1 MPSTKDRLEALEN
14 LLLFGGGAAAGRL
27 GPRAVL
33 GGAAAAARAA
43 PKPIQW
49 IVAAELVRQ
58 GYIHREDI
66 ADVASTLG
74 QQFEG
79 TEPAGVRTA
88 IVGREA
94 IPAVRKLKRKV
105 SKANKAVKQGMKLL
119 KSGTKAQTGS
129 APGTLP
135 AGAFRTSTIAAGLA
149 NPKTKSVIGKGKS
162 KVKALARKLK
172 KWW

>member
-14 LLLFGGGAAAGRL
+14 LLLFGGGAVAGRL

-33 GGAAAAARAA
+33 GGAVAAGRAA

-58 GYIHREDI
+58 GIIHREEI
-66 ADVASTLG
+66 GDVASALG
-74 QQFEG
+74 QTFEG
-79 TEPAGVRTA
+79 TEPAGVRPA
-88 IVGREA
+88 IVGREPIA
-94 IPAVRKLKRKV
+94 AVRKLKRKV
-105 SKANKAVKQGMKLL
+105 SKANKAVKQGMKIL

-135 AGAFRTSTIAAGLA
+135 AGAFRTATKAAGLA

-162 KVKALARKLK
+162 TVKAVARKLK

>member
-14 LLLFGGGAAAGRL
+14 LLLFTGGAVAGRV
-27 GPRAVL
+27 GPRAIVR
-33 GGAAAAARAA
+33 GGARLAGAHPYALAATL
-43 PKPIQW
+43 
-49 IVAAELVRQ
+49 AAE
-58 GYIHREDI
+58 GWIHREEI
-66 ADVASTLG
+66 ADVASALG
-74 QQFEG
+74 QKFEG
-79 TEPAGVRTA
+79 TEPAGVRPA

-149 NPKTKSVIGKGKS
+149 NPNSKSVIGKGKT

>member
-14 LLLFGGGAAAGRL
+14 LLLFGGGAVAGRV
-27 GPRAVL
+27 GPRAVVRTAGRL
-33 GGAAAAARAA
+33 AGAHPYVLAATL
-43 PKPIQW
+43 
-49 IVAAELVRQ
+49 AAE
-58 GYIHREDI
+58 GYIHREEI
-66 ADVASTLG
+66 ANVARKVG
-74 QQFEG
+74 EAFEG
-79 TEPAGVRTA
+79 TEPAGVRPA

-94 IPAVRKLKRKV
+94 IPAVRAIKRKV
-105 SKANKAVKQGMKLL
+105 SKANKAVKQGMKIL

-162 KVKALARKLK
+162 KIKALARKLK

>member
-14 LLLFGGGAAAGRL
+14 LLLFGGGAVAGRL

-49 IVAAELVRQ
+49 IIAAELVRQ

-74 QQFEG
+74 QKFEQG
-79 TEPAGVRTA
+79 APAPPSELF
-88 IVGREA
+88 VGREGVA
-94 IPAVRKLKRKV
+94 LGKKIKRKV

>member
-14 LLLFGGGAAAGRL
+14 LLLFTGGAVAGRV
-27 GPRAVL
+27 GPRAIVR
-33 GGAAAAARAA
+33 GGARLAGAHPYALAATL
-43 PKPIQW
+43 
-49 IVAAELVRQ
+49 AAE
-58 GYIHREDI
+58 GWIHREEI
-66 ADVASTLG
+66 TDVARALG

-79 TEPAGVRTA
+79 TEPAGVRPA

-94 IPAVRKLKRKV
+94 IPAVRAVKRKV
-105 SKANKAVKQGMKLL
+105 SRANRAVKHAMKIL

-135 AGAFRTSTIAAGLA
+135 AGAFRTSTKAAGLA
-149 NPKTKSVIGKGKS
+149 NPNTKSIIGKGKS

>member
-14 LLLFGGGAAAGRL
+14 LLLFGGGAVAGRL
-27 GPRAVL
+27 GPRAVVR
-33 GGAAAAARAA
+33 GGARLASAHPYVLAATL
-43 PKPIQW
+43 
-49 IVAAELVRQ
+49 AAE
-58 GYIHREDI
+58 GYIHREEI
-66 ADVASTLG
+66 ANVARKVG
-74 QQFEG
+74 EAFEG
-79 TEPAGVRTA
+79 TEPAGVRPA

-94 IPAVRKLKRKV
+94 IPAVRAIKRKV
-105 SKANKAVKQGMKLL
+105 SKANKAVKHAMAIL

-162 KVKALARKLK
+162 KIKALARKLK

>member
-14 LLLFGGGAAAGRL
+14 LLLFGGGAIAGRV
-27 GPRAVL
+27 GPRAVVRT
-33 GGAAAAARAA
+33 GARLAGAHPYVLAATL
-43 PKPIQW
+43 
-49 IVAAELVRQ
+49 AAE
-58 GYIHREDI
+58 GYIHREEI
-66 ADVASTLG
+66 ANVARKVG
-74 QQFEG
+74 EAFEG
-79 TEPAGVRTA
+79 TEPAGVRPA

-94 IPAVRKLKRKV
+94 IPAVRKIKRKV
-105 SKANKAVKQGMKLL
+105 SKANKAVKHAMAIL

-135 AGAFRTSTIAAGLA
+135 AGAFKTSTKAAGLA

>member
-14 LLLFGGGAAAGRL
+14 LLLVGGGYGLRHY
-27 GPRAVL
+27 GPRTVL
-33 GGAAAAARAA
+33 GGAAAAARVA

-105 SKANKAVKQGMKLL
+105 SKANKAVKHAMTILE
-119 KSGTKAQTGS
+119 SRTKAQTGS

-135 AGAFRTSTIAAGLA
+135 AGAFRTATKAAGLA
-149 NPKTKSVIGKGKS
+149 NPNTKSIIGKGKS

>member
-14 LLLFGGGAAAGRL
+14 LLLFGGGAVAGRL

-33 GGAAAAARAA
+33 GGAAAAARVA

-66 ADVASTLG
+66 ADVASTLS

-94 IPAVRKLKRKV
+94 IPAVRAVKRKV
-105 SKANKAVKQGMKLL
+105 SKANKAVKQAMKIL

-149 NPKTKSVIGKGKS
+149 NPKTASKIGKGKS

>member
-1 MPSTKDRLEALEN
+1 MPTKEERLEALEN
-14 LLLFGGGAAAGRL
+14 LLLVGGGAVLGRL
-27 GPRAVL
+27 GPRAVIRS
-33 GGAAAAARAA
+33 GARLASAHPYALAATL
-43 PKPIQW
+43 
-49 IVAAELVRQ
+49 AAE
-58 GYIHREDI
+58 GYIHRHEI
-66 ADVASTLG
+66 ANVASSLG

-79 TEPAGVRTA
+79 TEPAGVREG
-88 IVGREA
+88 IVGREGLA
-94 IPAVRKLKRKV
+94 LPKVLKRKI

-135 AGAFRTSTIAAGLA
+135 SGAFRTATVAAGLA
-149 NPKTKSVIGKGKS
+149 NPNTKSIIGKGKS

>member
-1 MPSTKDRLEALEN
+1 VPSTKDRLEALEN
-14 LLLFGGGAAAGRL
+14 LLLFGGGAVAGRL
-27 GPRAVL
+27 GPRAVVR
-33 GGAAAAARAA
+33 GGARLAGAHPYVLAATL
-43 PKPIQW
+43 
-49 IVAAELVRQ
+49 AAE
-58 GYIHREDI
+58 GYIHREEI
-66 ADVASTLG
+66 ANVARKVG
-74 QQFEG
+74 EAFEG
-79 TEPAGVRTA
+79 TEPAGVRPA

-105 SKANKAVKQGMKLL
+105 SKANKAVKHAMAIL

>member
-14 LLLFGGGAAAGRL
+14 LLLFTGGAVAGRV
-27 GPRAVL
+27 GPRAIVR
-33 GGAAAAARAA
+33 GGARLAGAHPYALAATL
-43 PKPIQW
+43 
-49 IVAAELVRQ
+49 AAE
-58 GYIHREDI
+58 GWIHREEI
-66 ADVASTLG
+66 ADVASALG
-74 QQFEG
+74 QTFEG
-79 TEPAGVRTA
+79 TEPAGVRPA

-94 IPAVRKLKRKV
+94 IPAVRAVKRKV
-105 SKANKAVKQGMKLL
+105 SRANRAVKHAMKIL

-135 AGAFRTSTIAAGLA
+135 AGAFRTSTKAAGLA
-149 NPKTKSVIGKGKS
+149 NPNTKSIIGKGKS

>member
-14 LLLFGGGAAAGRL
+14 LLLFTGGAVAGRV
-27 GPRAVL
+27 GPRAIVR
-33 GGAAAAARAA
+33 GGARVAGAHPYALAATL
-43 PKPIQW
+43 
-49 IVAAELVRQ
+49 AAE
-58 GYIHREDI
+58 GWIHREEI
-66 ADVASTLG
+66 ADVASALG
-74 QQFEG
+74 HQFEG
-79 TEPAGVRTA
+79 TEPAGVRPA

-94 IPAVRKLKRKV
+94 IPAVRKVKRKV
-105 SKANKAVKQGMKLL
+105 SKANRAVKHAMKIL

-135 AGAFRTSTIAAGLA
+135 AGAFKTSTKAAGLA
-149 NPKTKSVIGKGKS
+149 NPKTKSIIGKGKS

>member
-14 LLLFGGGAAAGRL
+14 LLLFGGGAVAGRL
-27 GPRAVL
+27 GPRAVVR
-33 GGAAAAARAA
+33 GGARLAGAHPYVLAATL
-43 PKPIQW
+43 
-49 IVAAELVRQ
+49 AAE
-58 GYIHREDI
+58 GYIHREEI
-66 ADVASTLG
+66 ANVARKVG
-74 QQFEG
+74 EAFEG
-79 TEPAGVRTA
+79 TEPAGVRPA

-94 IPAVRKLKRKV
+94 IPAVRAIKRKV
-105 SKANKAVKQGMKLL
+105 SKANKAVKQGMKIL

-162 KVKALARKLK
+162 KIKALARRLK

>member
-1 MPSTKDRLEALEN
+1 M
-14 LLLFGGGAAAGRL
+14 LFGGGAVAGRV
-27 GPRAVL
+27 GPRAVVRTAGRL
-33 GGAAAAARAA
+33 AGAHPYVLAATL
-43 PKPIQW
+43 
-49 IVAAELVRQ
+49 AAE
-58 GYIHREDI
+58 GYIHREEI
-66 ADVASTLG
+66 ANVARKVG
-74 QQFEG
+74 EAFEG
-79 TEPAGVRTA
+79 TEPAGVRPA

-94 IPAVRKLKRKV
+94 IPAVRAVKRKV
-105 SKANKAVKQGMKLL
+105 SKANKAVKHAMAIL

-162 KVKALARKLK
+162 KIKALARKLK

>member
-14 LLLFGGGAAAGRL
+14 LLLFTGGAVAGRV
-27 GPRAVL
+27 GPRAIVR
-33 GGAAAAARAA
+33 GGARLAGAHPYALAATL
-43 PKPIQW
+43 
-49 IVAAELVRQ
+49 AAE
-58 GYIHREDI
+58 GWIHREEI
-66 ADVASTLG
+66 ADVASALG

-94 IPAVRKLKRKV
+94 IPAIRKLKRKV

>member
-1 MPSTKDRLEALEN
+1 VPSTKDRLEALEN
-14 LLLFGGGAAAGRL
+14 LLLFTGGAVAGRV
-27 GPRAVL
+27 GPRAIVR
-33 GGAAAAARAA
+33 GGTRLAGAHPYALAATL
-43 PKPIQW
+43 
-49 IVAAELVRQ
+49 AAE
-58 GYIHREDI
+58 GWIHREEI
-66 ADVASTLG
+66 ADVASALG
-74 QQFEG
+74 QKFEG
-79 TEPAGVRTA
+79 TEPAGVRPA

-135 AGAFRTSTIAAGLA
+135 TGAFRTATKAAGLA

>member
-14 LLLFGGGAAAGRL
+14 LLLFTGGAVAGRV
-27 GPRAVL
+27 GPRAIVR
-33 GGAAAAARAA
+33 GGARLAGAHPYALAATL
-43 PKPIQW
+43 
-49 IVAAELVRQ
+49 AAE
-58 GYIHREDI
+58 GWIHREEI
-66 ADVASTLG
+66 ADVASALG
-74 QQFEG
+74 QKFEG

-105 SKANKAVKQGMKLL
+105 SKANKAVKQGMKIL

-149 NPKTKSVIGKGKS
+149 NPKTKSKPGKGKS
-162 KVKALARKLK
+162 IINKIARRLK

>member
-14 LLLFGGGAAAGRL
+14 LLLFTGGAVAGRV
-27 GPRAVL
+27 GPRAIVR
-33 GGAAAAARAA
+33 GGARLAGAHPYALAATL
-43 PKPIQW
+43 
-49 IVAAELVRQ
+49 AAE
-58 GYIHREDI
+58 GWIHREEI
-66 ADVASTLG
+66 ADVASALG
-74 QQFEG
+74 QTFEG
-79 TEPAGVRTA
+79 TEPAGVRPA

-94 IPAVRKLKRKV
+94 IPAVRKIKRKV
-105 SKANKAVKQGMKLL
+105 SKANKAVKQAMKIL

-135 AGAFRTSTIAAGLA
+135 SGAFRTATVAAGLA
-149 NPKTKSVIGKGKS
+149 NPNTKSVIGKGKS

>member
-14 LLLFGGGAAAGRL
+14 LLLFTGGAVAGRV
-27 GPRAVL
+27 GPRAIVRT
-33 GGAAAAARAA
+33 GARVAGAHPYALAATL
-43 PKPIQW
+43 
-49 IVAAELVRQ
+49 AAE
-58 GYIHREDI
+58 GWIHREEI
-66 ADVASTLG
+66 ADVASALG
-74 QQFEG
+74 HQFEG
-79 TEPAGVRTA
+79 TEPAGVRPA

-94 IPAVRKLKRKV
+94 IPAVRAVKRKI
-105 SKANKAVKQGMKLL
+105 SKANRAVKQGMKLL

-135 AGAFRTSTIAAGLA
+135 AGAFRTSTKAAGLA
-149 NPKTKSVIGKGKS
+149 NPKTKSIIGKGKS